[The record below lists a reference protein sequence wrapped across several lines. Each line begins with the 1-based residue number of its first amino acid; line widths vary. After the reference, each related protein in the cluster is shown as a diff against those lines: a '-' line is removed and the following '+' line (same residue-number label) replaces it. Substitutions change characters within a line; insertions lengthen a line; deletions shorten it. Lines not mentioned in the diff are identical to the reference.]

1 MDNNI
6 LKKLHKEQIEIL
18 DFIVEILKK
27 NKLEYVLVG
36 GTLLGAVR
44 HQGYIP
50 WDDDL
55 DIGMPRK
62 DYEQFLNIA
71 ENELRDKYILDY
83 HKKNKKY
90 WIPFAKI
97 RIKDTIYQE
106 KLLKNYKTNHGIWV
120 DIFPL
125 DNAESE
131 NERGLVLRQLL
142 ILFLKKIALLKL
154 QNYTKSRIKN
164 LIKYIVNYV
173 ININVVVKIENY
185 IMQLNKN
192 DNSRYFVNFGSQY
205 GIKKQTH
212 LKEKYFPAKE
222 LEFEGKKYKVPN
234 DYDYVL
240 TKIYGKNYMQLPPI
254 EKRITHNPIKIKFE
268 DGEEIVFDEGE
279 K

>member
-1 MDNNI
+1 MEKNI
-6 LKKLHKEQIEIL
+6 LEKLHKEEIEIL
-18 DFIVEILKK
+18 DTIVEICEK
-27 NKLEYVLVG
+27 NNLRYVLVG

-62 DYEQFLNIA
+62 DYEQFLKVT
-71 ENELRDKYILDY
+71 ENELKDNYMLDY
-83 HKKNKKY
+83 YGTNKKY
-90 WIPFAKI
+90 WIPFAKV

-106 KLLKNYKTNHGIWV
+106 ELLRNYKTNHGIWI

-131 NERGLVLRQLL
+131 NENGIIFRQRL
-142 ILFLKKIALLKL
+142 ISFFKKIALLKL
-154 QNYTKSRIKN
+154 QNYTKSKIKN
-164 LIKYIVNYV
+164 FIKYIVKYT
-173 ININVVVKIENY
+173 ININAIVRIENY
-185 IMQLNKN
+185 LMQLNKN
-192 DNSRYFVNFGSQY
+192 DNSKYFVNFGSQY

-240 TKIYGKNYMQLPPI
+240 TKIYGKNYMELPPI
-254 EKRITHNPIKIKFE
+254 EKRVTHNPIRIKFE
-268 DGEEIVFDEGE
+268 DGQEVVFKEGE